1 VLSELRV
8 ADGEAGALQRDDD
21 RLARDLAETALA
33 RAERESLVRELE
45 GYAALHLEFQ
55 KLEALARDEG
65 RRLTLLETRAALTE
79 EIVRLRERQA
89 KLETAPKLE
98 TENTGLLEEKQ
109 EALQD
114 VDGQLEARR
123 TEWVRDKQEAE
134 TKRESLRAQYAE
146 LKQQRDRLEA
156 AGELG
161 ACPTCARPLA
171 GNLRSVLDLLD
182 GQMETVRVD
191 GLYYKGRLEQL
202 LTMPDDV
209 KALDEQRRALFAEVG
224 QVERRLVKVQLA
236 VQELSQ
242 IGGDL
247 AAKEERDAQLARELE
262 SVPAGYDAARHVVVR
277 QELDRLMPLD
287 ARATRLSAQIEREG
301 GLAREHA
308 QLREQIAALAA
319 RLTALRARRDAVT
332 VPETEFNAKRAEF
345 ERASTE
351 MRAVELTVVQA
362 ESDAQ
367 NAASALE
374 VAERSARDLADRQRL
389 LGDLNTQKRL
399 HDELDRAY
407 TDLRTDLN
415 FQLRPELSEIASA
428 FLSDL
433 TDGRYGELE
442 LDDNYDIRVLE
453 DGVPKPVISGGEE
466 DLANLVLRLAI
477 SQMIA

>member
-1 VLSELRV
+1 
-8 ADGEAGALQRDDD
+8 
-21 RLARDLAETALA
+21 
-33 RAERESLVRELE
+33 
-45 GYAALHLEFQ
+45 
-55 KLEALARDEG
+55 
-65 RRLTLLETRAALTE
+65 
-79 EIVRLRERQA
+79 
-89 KLETAPKLE
+89 
-98 TENTGLLEEKQ
+98 
-109 EALQD
+109 
-114 VDGQLEARR
+114 
-123 TEWVRDKQEAE
+123 
-134 TKRESLRAQYAE
+134 
-146 LKQQRDRLEA
+146 
-156 AGELG
+156 
-161 ACPTCARPLA
+161 
-171 GNLRSVLDLLD
+171 
-182 GQMETVRVD
+182 
-191 GLYYKGRLEQL
+191 
-202 LTMPDDV
+202 MPDDV

-224 QVERRLVKVQLA
+224 QVERKLVKVQLA

-262 SVPAGYDAARHVVVR
+262 AVPAGYDAARHVVVR
-277 QELDRLMPLD
+277 QELDRLMPID
-287 ARATRLSAQIEREG
+287 ARAPRLPAQGDRAPG
-301 GLAREHA
+301 HAREHA
-308 QLREQIAALAA
+308 QLREQIVALAT
-319 RLTALRARRDAVT
+319 RIDALRTRRDAVT
-332 VPETEFNAKRAEF
+332 VPEAEFNAKREDF

-389 LGDLNTQKRL
+389 LSDLNDQKRL

-442 LDDNYDIRVLE
+442 LDDNYDIKVLE

-477 SQMIA
+477 SQMIAERAGQPFALLVLDEIFGSLDELHRESVLDLLRRLQDRFEQVILITHIESVRDMLDHVVMVRFNEETGASVVTQEEGVTLPPAEGGADPAAPLVLVKAS